1 MITKI
6 DLIPKKYTIVSFYFN
21 VQYIYIKKGIGGV
34 MCVHLKC
41 GRSWVWAPVTSN
53 QRLKL
58 VFAASFSMQH

>member
-41 GRSWVWAPVTSN
+41 GRSWV
-53 QRLKL
+53 
-58 VFAASFSMQH
+58 